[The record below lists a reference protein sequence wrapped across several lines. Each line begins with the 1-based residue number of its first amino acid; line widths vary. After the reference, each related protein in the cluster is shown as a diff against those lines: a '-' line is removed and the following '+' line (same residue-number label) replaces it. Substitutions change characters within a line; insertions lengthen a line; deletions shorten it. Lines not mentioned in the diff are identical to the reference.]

1 VRGQRTFFFNLRIVY
16 RACVRVLALVPE
28 GSTPPPRL
36 AGHPAKE
43 IARWRM
49 EFDLVRAMRDRGHEV
64 TCVEPQA
71 EITRVLDAMAD
82 RAPHVV
88 FPMLEEFHGFVEFEP
103 HVTALLELR
112 DVPYTGCNPRGLMI
126 ARDKALT
133 KTILAR
139 HAVRVPAF
147 DVYPRGRRFHPPR
160 VAYPLLVKS
169 LTEESS
175 AGLAHKSL
183 VRDAKGLRDR
193 VAFVHE
199 EVRSDAIAEEYVL
212 GRELSVAVL
221 GNGRPRTFPP
231 FELDLSGL
239 PPEAPRFVTARVKWD
254 PAFQRRYR
262 IRQRRARLPPGAAA
276 RIAEL
281 GRRVYSLL
289 GLSGYARI
297 DLRLR
302 EDGVPFVLEANPNP
316 DLSRADDFARAAAAA
331 GLAYG
336 DLVERILRLGIAYRA
351 AWYQ

>member
-1 VRGQRTFFFNLRIVY
+1 
-16 RACVRVLALVPE
+16 
-28 GSTPPPRL
+28 
-36 AGHPAKE
+36 
-43 IARWRM
+43 M
-49 EFDLVRAMRDRGHEV
+49 RAMRDRGHEV
-64 TCVEPQA
+64 TCVEPKD
-71 EITRVLDAMAD
+71 EIARILDAIAEKN
-82 RAPHVV
+82 PHVV

-103 HVTALLELR
+103 HVAALLELR
-112 DVPYTGCNPRGLMI
+112 DIPYTGSNPRGLMV

-133 KTILAR
+133 KAILAR

-147 DVYPRGRRFHPPR
+147 EVYPRGRRFRPPR

-175 AGLAHKSL
+175 AGLSHRSL
-183 VRDAKGLRDR
+183 VRDTRSLRDR

-199 EVRSDAIAEEYVL
+199 QVRSDAIAEQYVL

-221 GNGRPRTFPP
+221 GNGRPRAFPP

-239 PPEAPRFVTARVKWD
+239 PQEAPRFVTARVKWD
-254 PAFQRRYR
+254 VGYQKRYA
-262 IRQRRARLPPGAAA
+262 IRSRPARLGPAAAA
-276 RIAEL
+276 RLARL

-302 EDGVPFVLEANPNP
+302 ADGVPFVLEANPNP

-331 GLAYG
+331 GVGYG
-336 DLVERILRLGIAYRA
+336 DLVERILRLGIAHHA
-351 AWYQ
+351 TWYL